1 VKAKIEDWDYAEGTC
16 HVLCDYEPDSKNPSL
31 APHIYAVVYYDYERE
46 IGLSHIEDIDGN
58 NLVELLPQPLYR
70 RLVALVINVTTQLSM
85 AEWNQASGHR
95 SRTRSSIAHLLGS
108 GYPAAGYRRTVRG
121 GCPVAKVGRARRR
134 ADRIRADV
142 PMARVLADYGYA
154 VSPDGGDREQQFP
167 CDLHGDGRDGK
178 ASGRLYPTSNSM
190 YCFACGRARDA
201 VSLAMEKEGLKFVDA
216 LDKIERR
223 YGLPPLPDDGTDDED
238 EGNPDDIAAILAEKP
253 VSFEEASARTDR
265 FLRRVT
271 AARTL
276 PMAVTL
282 RVWAEFDR
290 ARHGATNEG
299 WADDRAA
306 AAVESV
312 RVAARTALGID
323 ADG

>member
-1 VKAKIEDWDYAEGTC
+1 
-16 HVLCDYEPDSKNPSL
+16 
-31 APHIYAVVYYDYERE
+31 
-46 IGLSHIEDIDGN
+46 
-58 NLVELLPQPLYR
+58 
-70 RLVALVINVTTQLSM
+70 
-85 AEWNQASGHR
+85 
-95 SRTRSSIAHLLGS
+95 
-108 GYPAAGYRRTVRG
+108 
-121 GCPVAKVGRARRR
+121 
-134 ADRIRADV
+134 
-142 PMARVLADYGYA
+142 MARVLADYGYA

-238 EGNPDDIAAILAEKP
+238 EGNPDDIATILAEKP
-253 VSFEEASARTDR
+253 VSFDEAAARTDR

-276 PMAVTL
+276 PMDVTL
-282 RVWAEFDR
+282 RLWAEFDR